1 MSTTRPTRED
11 LLKAIDAMAG
21 VRVLVVADLVLDV
34 FEYGEIGRVS
44 REAPVLILNHVKS
57 ERLPGGG
64 ANSAANLRALDGAP
78 VVVGRVGEDEAG
90 EQLLA
95 LFRERGIEAGGVWR
109 DPFYRTPVKQ
119 RILGGSAH
127 SVKQQIVRMDRG
139 GGPPVDAGFTPFL
152 EAVRAA
158 AGATQGAL
166 VSDYNFGLVHAAT
179 APALLTTLAVARAP
193 LFVDSRSQMRLFR
206 RITAATPNLQEAEAI
221 LGESLH
227 DDDPAIARGGAA
239 LLRAL
244 EAEAVVVTRGSHGMS
259 LFTSDGSVRHLPVF
273 GTDEVADVTGAGD
286 TVISTFTLAVLSGSG
301 YLVAAL
307 LSNYAGG
314 IVVMKRGTA
323 TVSREELTR
332 AVRDDPDFD
341 LRLGHA

>member
-1 MSTTRPTRED
+1 MTTPRPTRSD

-44 REAPVLILNHVKS
+44 REAPVLILNHVKTES
-57 ERLPGGG
+57 LPGGG
-64 ANSAANLRALDGAP
+64 ANAAANLRALDGVP

-95 LFRERGIEAGGVWR
+95 LFREREIESGGVWR
-109 DPFYRTPVKQ
+109 DPSYRTPVKQ

-139 GGPPVDAGFTPFL
+139 GGPAADPAAAPFL
-152 EAVRAA
+152 ETVRAA
-158 AGATQGAL
+158 ARTTQGAL
-166 VSDYNFGLVHAAT
+166 VSDYSFGLVHAAT
-179 APALLTTLAVARAP
+179 APPLQEALAAARAP

-206 RITAATPNLQEAEAI
+206 RMTAATPNLQEAETI
-221 LGESLH
+221 LGEALR
-227 DDDPAIARGGAA
+227 DDDPSIARGGTA
-239 LLRAL
+239 LRQAL
-244 EAEAVVVTRGSHGMS
+244 EAEALVVTRGSHGMS
-259 LFTSDGSVRHLPVF
+259 LFTKDGVVRHLPVF

-286 TVISTFTLAVLSGSG
+286 TVISTFALAVLSGSG
-301 YLVAAL
+301 YLAAAL

-323 TVSREELTR
+323 TASREELSR

-341 LRLGHA
+341 RRLGPA